1 MQLLGAYLESLSH
14 SIPPEQ
20 LPYLRGWYYERDA
33 PWLAED
39 LWQQGDFHR
48 LPKRHHPDFHWL
60 FLGAAGAKTPL
71 HVDPSTTHAW
81 LTQLSGRKRFTL
93 FPPQELQRLRSD
105 QKFRCLEEILR
116 DKEVKPLEVILEPG
130 DTIFVPMH
138 WAHEVVCLEDSVS
151 LTWNFLGRQAFPFIR
166 AAFLA
171 NSVPRSL
178 APRGAT
184 TTGAKT
190 SKERPERPTRDDR
203 GAVSGTEEADGF
215 AAPALAAALG
225 ASACAAARR
234 QTTAQRVVD
243 EFEDVC
249 EQTGVTL
256 SRYCIELANRGII
269 DEDLSSIFNSIR
281 EAAKVISKLVNT
293 APLKQAELLGL
304 QGEINVQGED
314 QKKLDV
320 ITNDVFKNALRYTG
334 KMGTLASEEEDEP
347 VDGARLWEGPD
358 GESSEVIPVLSE
370 EFADTGKYI
379 CVFDP
384 LDGSS
389 NVDAGIPVG
398 TIFGVFQEPD
408 PAECE
413 LPDDLSK
420 GLSEDQQRCLAGTLQ
435 PGKSLVA
442 AGYVLY
448 SASTELVLTFG
459 QGVVG
464 FTLDSSIGEFV
475 MTRPSIKI
483 PARGKIY
490 SCNQGNINEWD
501 QPMRDYIEAIRK
513 GEGESK
519 KPYSLRYIGSMVG
532 DIHRTLL
539 YGGIFAYPA
548 DKKNQDGKLRLLYE
562 GAPMSFIMEQAGGKA
577 ITGHS
582 RVLDIPPVGVHQRV
596 PVILGSAEDVDEQG
610 PETAPE
616 SG

>member
-1 MQLLGAYLESLSH
+1 MDGFAKMPNSK
-14 SIPPEQ
+14 
-20 LPYLRGWYYERDA
+20 A
-33 PWLAED
+33 C
-39 LWQQGDFHR
+39 
-48 LPKRHHPDFHWL
+48 KVM
-60 FLGAAGAKTPL
+60 AAGTAVAGSLAFTVTP
-71 HVDPSTTHAW
+71 
-81 LTQLSGRKRFTL
+81 G
-93 FPPQELQRLRSD
+93 
-105 QKFRCLEEILR
+105 
-116 DKEVKPLEVILEPG
+116 
-130 DTIFVPMH
+130 
-138 WAHEVVCLEDSVS
+138 
-151 LTWNFLGRQAFPFIR
+151 
-166 AAFLA
+166 
-171 NSVPRSL
+171 VPRSL

-190 SKERPERPTRDDR
+190 SK
-203 GAVSGTEEADGF
+203 ADGF

-234 QTTAQRVVD
+234 QTRGAKTSKPRTAQRVVD

-347 VDGARLWEGPD
+347 VDGARA

-596 PVILGSAEDVDEQG
+596 PVILGSAEDVDECKKFFDSSDDPALKARCEKRLQG
-610 PETAPE
+610 LAA
-616 SG
+616 

>member
-1 MQLLGAYLESLSH
+1 MAQSKICKALVAGTAVAGSLAFV
-14 SIPPEQ
+14 
-20 LPYLRGWYYERDA
+20 A
-33 PWLAED
+33 P
-39 LWQQGDFHR
+39 
-48 LPKRHHPDFHWL
+48 
-60 FLGAAGAKTPL
+60 
-71 HVDPSTTHAW
+71 
-81 LTQLSGRKRFTL
+81 
-93 FPPQELQRLRSD
+93 
-105 QKFRCLEEILR
+105 
-116 DKEVKPLEVILEPG
+116 
-130 DTIFVPMH
+130 
-138 WAHEVVCLEDSVS
+138 
-151 LTWNFLGRQAFPFIR
+151 
-166 AAFLA
+166 
-171 NSVPRSL
+171 SVPEAGVTGRAHSHGNFES
-178 APRGAT
+178 AKANGAT
-184 TTGAKT
+184 G
-190 SKERPERPTRDDR
+190 P
-203 GAVSGTEEADGF
+203 AV
-215 AAPALAAALG
+215 LAAAMG
-225 ASACAAARR
+225 ATAVGAAARR
-234 QTTAQRVVD
+234 QTRAKTAKPRTISRVVD

-256 SRYCIELANRGII
+256 SRYCIELANRGKI

-293 APLKQAELLGL
+293 APLQQAELLGL

-334 KMGTLASEEEDEP
+334 KLGTLASEEEDEP
-347 VDGARLWEGPD
+347 VDGSVG
-358 GESSEVIPVLSE
+358 GSEAIPVLSE

-398 TIFGVFQEPD
+398 TIFGVFEEPS

-413 LPDDLSK
+413 LPEDLSK

-464 FTLDSSIGEFV
+464 FTLDTSIGEFV

-483 PARGKIY
+483 PSRGKIY
-490 SCNQGNINEWD
+490 SANTGNIGEWD
-501 QPMRDYIEAIRK
+501 QPMREYIEAIRSGK
-513 GEGESK
+513 GESGSA
-519 KPYSLRYIGSMVG
+519 YSLRYIGSMVG

-596 PVILGSAEDVDEQG
+596 PVILGSADDVEECKKFFDKSDDPALKARCEKRLQG
-610 PETAPE
+610 MAA
-616 SG
+616 